1 MGWTIR
7 AAEEADVPALM
18 RADWGAFGGKPTDAQ
33 IEMARAFLEVDR
45 LWVAEDGDRVVG
57 SAGNLSLQLTVPGP
71 ATVPTAGVTVVGVL
85 PTHRR
90 RGILTALMG
99 RVADDAR
106 RRGEPI
112 ASLLAAESTIYRRF
126 GYGAAVASST
136 VELDRT
142 YARLRQPVDIAGR
155 VRIVDDGD
163 MAALLAEIHH
173 RYRRQQPGEVSRS
186 PGWWARYLEDPPE
199 RRSGAGPRFAAV
211 WEGDQGYVT
220 YRSSQNWDDGLPG
233 FTLTVEQLVA
243 VSPAVR
249 AGLWQYCF
257 GIDLVRVIK
266 AFLPIDDPLR
276 WMLVDSRRL
285 RTTSVT
291 DFLWVSLLDIEAA
304 LSARTYGA
312 DQTLVMEVAGA
323 GRYRLAGG
331 ECRRTDDLPDLAL
344 EATDLAAA
352 YLGGVRFATLARAG
366 LVAELTAG
374 ALARA
379 DALFA
384 TAPGP
389 VSSTGF

>member
-18 RADWGAFGGKPTDAQ
+18 RADWGAFGGKPSDAH
-33 IEMARAFLEVDR
+33 IEQAREFLEVDR

-57 SAGNLSLQLTVPGP
+57 SAGNLSLSLTVPGP

-90 RGILTALMG
+90 QGILTALMA

-106 RRGEPI
+106 RRGEPV
-112 ASLLAAESTIYRRF
+112 AALLASESTIYRRF
-126 GYGAAVASST
+126 GYGAAVFSSA

-142 YARLRQPVDIAGR
+142 YASLRQPPDVTGR
-155 VRIVDDGD
+155 LRLLDAEE
-163 MAALLAEIHH
+163 MAAVLPEVHE

-186 PGWWARYLEDPPE
+186 AGWWARYLEDPE
-199 RRSGAGPRFAAV
+199 DRRGGAGPRFAAV
-211 WEGDQGYVT
+211 WEGDQGYVS
-220 YRSSQNWDDGLPG
+220 YRSTQGWDDGLPG
-233 FTLTVEQLVA
+233 FTLSIEQLVA
-243 VSPAVR
+243 VSPEVR

-266 AFLPIDDPLR
+266 AYLPLDDPLR
-276 WMLVDSRRL
+276 WMLVDPRRL

-291 DFLWVSLLDIEAA
+291 DFLWVHLLDVEAA
-304 LSARTYGA
+304 LSARNYAGDA
-312 DQTLVMEVAGA
+312 TLVVEVAGDA
-323 GRYRLAGG
+323 RYRLAGG
-331 ECRRTDDLPDLAL
+331 RCRRTDDVADLAL
-344 EATDLAAA
+344 AAPDLAAA

-366 LVAELTAG
+366 LVSEHTAG
-374 ALARA
+374 AVARA

-384 TAPGP
+384 TVPGP
-389 VSSTGF
+389 VSTTGF